1 MHQMSD
7 WYGRTK
13 KAILAS
19 SKFFSGR
26 PASVRSRVSRRAF
39 AFEPLEPRLT
49 LAAAGLVPVG
59 VQPTGPLTGKIVYTS
74 GGHGWDWNSSL
85 NRWATDRPEYQL
97 VEDFGN
103 QEQMSYYIDYLFRAG
118 ATVVPMRPV
127 GRQINEVVVDN
138 DLTSVTYTGA
148 WSDSTTGA
156 RWYDED
162 YGAVADSVR
171 YRFANVN
178 SSSETA
184 TATYTPNIAAAGQ
197 FPVYTWVSPGT
208 NRTLQTYEINHSGGQ
223 TQVKVDHRMVG
234 NGWVYLGTYHF
245 NAGSS
250 AANGSVQISNFS
262 TGGGSVVIADAIRFG
277 NGMGDLP
284 DGDGGIGTGTI
295 SGYPREDENS
305 EHWLYRGFGQG
316 ASPSTVFSG
325 NVSAPSDMAEY
336 MNQNANPFGTSVYVG
351 FHSNGTTGN
360 PDTASARGAVGLITS
375 SGATPHQA
383 DLALYLG
390 RQINQDGQALN
401 GVFEHN
407 WSTRTTHTF
416 TSGFG
421 EIDLG
426 ADAEMDAT
434 IIEVGFHD
442 NIQDGALLRDPK
454 VRDQL
459 ARSVYQG
466 TLEYFDNWGGLPSP
480 TSLPTAPTIVHV
492 VSNSSGQVT
501 INWAAGAATPA
512 AVHGAAATGFR
523 IYASSDGYGFDG
535 GTTVAGGGT
544 TSATL
549 GGYDPTLP
557 YYFKVVA
564 TNAGGESHESE
575 VVTVLPSGGV
585 KQVLVVNGFDRL
597 DRFQDFDYPYAYTG
611 DGVVDRAWSRYNNSF
626 DYVVQIHSA
635 IAASKP
641 GVHVA
646 STSNEAVISGAVNL
660 NDYDTVIWILGTE
673 SEANDTLNATEQT
686 KVANFINAGGNLF
699 ISGSEI
705 AFDLDQQNNGR
716 SFFETTL
723 KGNFVSNSAGTNTA
737 TADAGGIFA
746 GMSSFAFSTGN
757 AFSSLDSQTY
767 KVDSADVIAG
777 QAGAVTALS
786 YNNGAGPAA
795 IQVQGTGG
803 AGSIVMFGFPFEA
816 MTSAARRQTA
826 MGRIL
831 DFFGV
836 AAPAPAFDIKTR
848 VNGQE
853 ADSPTGPILA
863 AGGTASFTYILT
875 NAGNVPLSSITVTDN
890 NGTPV
895 NAADDFN
902 ASYTSGDANGNS
914 QLDVGESWTY
924 SAARAV
930 VAGQYSNIGT
940 ATATGNAQPVM
951 DTDPGNYFGSAPSVA
966 LRSFIV
972 NNDADLPPGIGLEAG
987 STMVVAYLLTNTG
1000 NVALQSIVLSDDN
1013 GTPGLTTDDV
1023 SPDYLAGDANND
1035 GKLDL
1040 GEAWMFIARIP
1051 VLAGQHTHIAGVMAT
1066 DSISQVATA
1075 SNPNNY
1081 VGIVSGNADF
1091 NGDTTV
1097 NNSDYVVWRN
1107 NAGMT
1112 SGAAQS
1118 QGDANGDGAVDN
1130 TDYGIWRSQLG
1141 TSHSAGGSTVA
1152 ASASAAAFAISAFG
1166 AAPEVLETSSAA
1178 PSDEARATSSVHS
1191 AAFEAFAI
1199 EQPER
1204 RFIRHAAIPRES
1216 PVSVRSGGEL
1226 KSLLNVA
1233 TRPATQD
1240 AAAAE
1245 ERERI
1250 ARSVFESSDVCDAK
1264 ARLASTLGRTLSKTK
1279 AVVILGPSIGPVFGQ
1294 TIDLPALRRSGFF
1307 GSRSTD

>member
-1 MHQMSD
+1 MGD
-7 WYGRTK
+7 WYRRTK
-13 KAILAS
+13 KAILSS
-19 SKFFSGR
+19 SKFFGGR
-26 PASVRSRVSRRAF
+26 RSSVRSRVSRRAF
-39 AFEPLEPRLT
+39 AFEPLESRLT

-59 VQPTGPLTGKIVYTS
+59 AQPTGPLTGKIVYTS

-85 NRWATDRPEYQL
+85 NRWATDRPEYQF
-97 VEDFGN
+97 VEDFGT

-118 ATVVPMRPV
+118 ATIVPMRPV
-127 GRQINEVVVDN
+127 GRQINEVFVDN
-138 DLTSVTYTGA
+138 DLASVTYTGA
-148 WSDSTTGA
+148 WSNSTTGA

-178 SSSETA
+178 AASETA
-184 TATYTPNIAAAGQ
+184 TATYTPNIPAAGLY
-197 FPVYTWVSPGT
+197 PVYTWVSPGT

-250 AANGSVQISNFS
+250 ATNGSVQISNFS

-284 DGDGGIGTGTI
+284 DGDSGTGTGTI

-325 NVSAPSDMAEY
+325 NVSAPSDVAEY
-336 MNQNANPFGTSVYVG
+336 MNQNTNPFGTSVYVG
-351 FHSNGTTGN
+351 IHSNGTTGN
-360 PDTASARGAVGLITS
+360 PDTATARGAVGLITT

-454 VRDQL
+454 VRDQI

-466 TLEYFDNWGGLPSP
+466 TLEYFDNWGGLTSP
-480 TSLPTAPTIVHV
+480 ASVPIAPTNVRI
-492 VSNSSGQVT
+492 VSNASGEVT
-501 INWAAGAATPA
+501 IDWAAGPATPA
-512 AVHGAAATGFR
+512 AVNGAAATGFR

-535 GTTVAGGGT
+535 GTAVAGGGT
-544 TSATL
+544 TSVTL
-549 GGYDPTLP
+549 SGYDPALP

-564 TNAGGESHESE
+564 TNAGGESHGSE

-585 KQVLVVNGFDRL
+585 KQVLIVNGFDRL

-611 DGVVDRAWSRYNNSF
+611 DGVVDRVWSRYNNSF
-626 DYVVQIHSA
+626 DYVVQVHSA

-686 KVANFINAGGNLF
+686 KVTSFINAGGNLF
-699 ISGSEI
+699 LSGSEI
-705 AFDLDQQNNGR
+705 AWDLDQQNNGR
-716 SFFETTL
+716 TFFENTL
-723 KGNFVSNSAGTNTA
+723 KGNYVSNSAGTNTA
-737 TADAGGIFA
+737 TADAGGIFV

-757 AFSSLDSQTY
+757 AFSSLDGQLY

-777 QAGAVTALS
+777 QTGALTALS

-803 AGSIVMFGFPFEA
+803 AGNIVMFGFPFEA

-836 AAPAPAFDIKTR
+836 AAPAPAVDIKTR
-848 VNGQE
+848 VNGQD

-863 AGGTASFTYILT
+863 AGGTASFTYLLT
-875 NAGNVPLSSITVTDN
+875 NPGNVPLSSITVNDD
-890 NGTPV
+890 NGTPGDV
-895 NAADDFN
+895 ADDFN
-902 ASYTSGDANGNS
+902 ATYTSGDTNS
-914 QLDVGESWTY
+914 NNQLDVGETWTY
-924 SAARAV
+924 SASRTV
-930 VAGQYSNIGT
+930 IAGQFSNI
-940 ATATGNAQPVM
+940 AAVTATGNAQPVI
-951 DTDPGNYFGSAPSVA
+951 DTDPANYFGSAPSVV

-972 NNDADLPPGIGLEAG
+972 NNDADSPPGITLESG
-987 STMVVAYLLTNTG
+987 STMVVGYLLTNTG
-1000 NVALQSIVLSDDN
+1000 NVALQGIPLSDDN
-1013 GTPGLTTDDV
+1013 GTPGLAADDV

-1051 VLAGQHTHIAGVMAT
+1051 VLAGQHTHIAEVIAS
-1066 DSISQVATA
+1066 DNIAQQVLST
-1075 SNPNNY
+1075 NPNNY
-1081 VGIVSGNADF
+1081 FGIVPGNADF
-1091 NGDTTV
+1091 NGDTIV
-1097 NNSDYVVWRN
+1097 SGGDYLVWRK
-1107 NAGMT
+1107 NAGLAN
-1112 SGAAQS
+1112 GAAQS

-1130 TDYGIWRSQLG
+1130 ADYGIWRSQFG
-1141 TSHSAGGSTVA
+1141 TPASAGSG
-1152 ASASAAAFAISAFG
+1152 ASAAMQSLGAAELGAARSITAITPSSLAVESGTNNTATLVARDAVFAARDWILNERPPAREVGERVAVRFEASARRNNWDVLLAVLVAGNPGSAPWESSAF
-1166 AAPEVLETSSAA
+1166 AA
-1178 PSDEARATSSVHS
+1178 PSSNTPEAKVNDDPETEITGSFGRQEAR
-1191 AAFEAFAI
+1191 I
-1199 EQPER
+1199 
-1204 RFIRHAAIPRES
+1204 
-1216 PVSVRSGGEL
+1216 SG
-1226 KSLLNVA
+1226 
-1233 TRPATQD
+1233 
-1240 AAAAE
+1240 
-1245 ERERI
+1245 
-1250 ARSVFESSDVCDAK
+1250 
-1264 ARLASTLGRTLSKTK
+1264 LGS
-1279 AVVILGPSIGPVFGQ
+1279 
-1294 TIDLPALRRSGFF
+1294 
-1307 GSRSTD
+1307 